1 MKKIGIGRA
10 TGKIILIGE
19 HSVVYGKKAIAF
31 PFAGVGIHT
40 TVQKKPTIHIQSKY
54 FSGTLDEMKQIASMH
69 NLVLL
74 IEVLQK
80 DLALPNFNLS
90 IQSSIP
96 SERGMGSSAA
106 VAVSIVR
113 AIFDWQNLVLDNKT
127 LLKYV
132 DYSEQIAHDNPSG
145 IDAAAT
151 SGTQPILFEKGQ
163 PFEAFPLNVDAYLL
177 VADTGIKGQTR
188 QAVKDVATLVNQKVQ
203 SVQAII
209 DQLGDLTLEAKT
221 AIIQNQAKRLGQ
233 IMTASHHLLQKLT
246 VSNQTLDE
254 AVEIALD
261 NHALG
266 AKLTGGGRGGCL
278 IVLAKDLQNAK
289 QIQEKLISYGM
300 KRTWLQGL
308 GVFKNV

>member
-10 TGKIILIGE
+10 TGKVILIGE

-188 QAVKDVATLVNQKVQ
+188 QAVKDVATLVNQKGQ

-300 KRTWLQGL
+300 KRTWLQEL

>member
-113 AIFDWQNLVLDNKT
+113 AIFDWQNLALDNKT

-188 QAVKDVATLVNQKVQ
+188 QAVKDVATLVNQKGQ

-246 VSNQTLDE
+246 VSNQPLDE

>member
-1 MKKIGIGRA
+1 MKKIGNGHA

-31 PFAGVGIHT
+31 PFASVGIHT
-40 TVQKKPTIHIQSKY
+40 LVQANPTVHIQSKY
-54 FSGTLDEMKQIASMH
+54 FNGTLDEMKQVTSMH

-74 IEVLQK
+74 IEVLKK
-80 DLALPNFNLS
+80 DLELPNFCLNIKS
-90 IQSSIP
+90 TIP

-106 VAVSIVR
+106 VAVSIIR
-113 AIFDWQNLVLDNKT
+113 AIFDWQELPLDEKT

-163 PFEAFPLNVDAYLL
+163 PFETFQLNVDAYLL

-188 QAVKDVATLVNQKVQ
+188 QAVKDVANLVQQKGA
-203 SVQAII
+203 SIHHII

-221 AIIQNQAKRLGQ
+221 AIVENQAEKLGQ
-233 IMTASHHLLQKLT
+233 IMTASHRLLQKLT
-246 VSNQTLDE
+246 VSNHTLDQ
-254 AVEIALD
+254 AVELALTH
-261 NHALG
+261 HALG

-278 IVLAKDLQNAK
+278 IVLAKDLQNARF
-289 QIQEKLISYGM
+289 IQEKLISYGM

-308 GVFKNV
+308 GVYQNV

>member
-54 FSGTLDEMKQIASMH
+54 FSGTLDEMKQIANMH

-113 AIFDWQNLVLDNKT
+113 AIFDWQNLALDNKT
-127 LLKYV
+127 LLKYA

-188 QAVKDVATLVNQKVQ
+188 QAVKDVATLVNQKGQ

>member
-1 MKKIGIGRA
+1 MKKVGIGRA

-188 QAVKDVATLVNQKVQ
+188 QAVKDVATLVNQKGQ

-209 DQLGDLTLEAKT
+209 DQLGDLILEAKT

-300 KRTWLQGL
+300 KRTWLQEL

>member
-113 AIFDWQNLVLDNKT
+113 AIFDWQNLALDNKT

-188 QAVKDVATLVNQKVQ
+188 QAVKDVATLVNQKGQ

-300 KRTWLQGL
+300 ERTWLQGL

>member
-113 AIFDWQNLVLDNKT
+113 AFFDWQNLALDNKT

-188 QAVKDVATLVNQKVQ
+188 QAVKDVATLVNQKGQ

>member
-113 AIFDWQNLVLDNKT
+113 AFFDWQNLALDNKT

-188 QAVKDVATLVNQKVQ
+188 QAVKDVATLVNQKGQ

-308 GVFKNV
+308 GVYQNV

>member
-1 MKKIGIGRA
+1 MKKIGNGHA

-40 TVQKKPTIHIQSKY
+40 TVQNKPTVHIQSKY
-54 FSGTLDEMKQIASMH
+54 FNGTLDEMKQVTSMH
-69 NLVLL
+69 NLVSL
-74 IEVLQK
+74 IEVLKK
-80 DLALPNFNLS
+80 DLELPNFCLNIKS
-90 IQSSIP
+90 TIP
-96 SERGMGSSAA
+96 AERGMGSSAA

-113 AIFDWQNLVLDNKT
+113 AIFDWQNLALDNKT

-188 QAVKDVATLVNQKVQ
+188 QAVKDVATLVNQKGQ

-209 DQLGDLTLEAKT
+209 DQLGDLTLEAKA
-221 AIIQNQAKRLGQ
+221 AIIQNQAKKLGQ

>member
-1 MKKIGIGRA
+1 MKKIGNGNA

-31 PFAGVGIHT
+31 PFTGVGIHT
-40 TVQKKPTIHIQSKY
+40 LVQANPTVHIQSKY
-54 FSGTLDEMKQIASMH
+54 FNGTLDEMKQVTSMH

-74 IEVLQK
+74 IEMLK
-80 DLALPNFNLS
+80 KELGLPDFRLNIES
-90 IQSSIP
+90 TIP
-96 SERGMGSSAA
+96 AERGMGSSAA
-106 VAVSIVR
+106 VAVSIIR
-113 AIFDWQNLVLDNKT
+113 AIFDWQELPLDEKT

-163 PFEAFPLNVDAYLL
+163 PFETFQLNVDAYLL

-188 QAVKDVATLVNQKVQ
+188 QAVKDVVNLVQQKGTSIRQ
-203 SVQAII
+203 II

-221 AIIQNQAKRLGQ
+221 AIIENQAEKLGQ
-233 IMTASHHLLQKLT
+233 IMTASHRLLQKLT
-246 VSNQTLDE
+246 VSNHTLDQ
-254 AVEIALD
+254 AVELALTH
-261 NHALG
+261 HALG

-278 IVLAKDLQNAK
+278 IVLAKDLQNARF
-289 QIQEKLISYGM
+289 IQEKLISYGM

-308 GVFKNV
+308 GVYQNV

>member
-113 AIFDWQNLVLDNKT
+113 AFFDWQNLALDNKT

-188 QAVKDVATLVNQKVQ
+188 QAVKDVATLVNQKGQ

-233 IMTASHHLLQKLT
+233 IMTASHH
-246 VSNQTLDE
+246 SFF
-254 AVEIALD
+254 
-261 NHALG
+261 
-266 AKLTGGGRGGCL
+266 
-278 IVLAKDLQNAK
+278 
-289 QIQEKLISYGM
+289 M
-300 KRTWLQGL
+300 
-308 GVFKNV
+308 

>member
-113 AIFDWQNLVLDNKT
+113 AIFDWQNLALDNKT

-151 SGTQPILFEKGQ
+151 SGTQPILFEKGH

-188 QAVKDVATLVNQKVQ
+188 QAVKDVATLVNQKGQ

>member
-113 AIFDWQNLVLDNKT
+113 AIFDWQNLALDNKT

-151 SGTQPILFEKGQ
+151 SGTQPILFEKEQ

-188 QAVKDVATLVNQKVQ
+188 QAVKDVATLVNQKGQ

-233 IMTASHHLLQKLT
+233 IMTASHHLLQKLI

>member
-1 MKKIGIGRA
+1 MKKVGIGRA

-113 AIFDWQNLVLDNKT
+113 AIFDWQNLALDNKT

-188 QAVKDVATLVNQKVQ
+188 QAVKDVATLVNQKGQ

>member
-1 MKKIGIGRA
+1 MKKIGIGHA

-31 PFAGVGIHT
+31 PFAGVGIQT
-40 TVQKKPTIHIQSKY
+40 LVQANPTVHIQSKY
-54 FSGTLDEMKQIASMH
+54 FNGTLDEMKQVKSMH

-74 IEVLQK
+74 IEVLKK
-80 DLALPNFNLS
+80 DLALPDFRLNIES
-90 IQSSIP
+90 TIP
-96 SERGMGSSAA
+96 AERGMGSSAA
-106 VAVSIVR
+106 VAVSIIR
-113 AIFDWQNLVLDNKT
+113 AIFDWQALPLDEKT

-163 PFEAFPLNVDAYLL
+163 PFETFQLNVDAYLL

-188 QAVKDVATLVNQKVQ
+188 QAVKDVANLVQQKGASIRQ
-203 SVQAII
+203 II

-221 AIIQNQAKRLGQ
+221 AIIENQAEKLGQ
-233 IMTASHHLLQKLT
+233 IMTASHRLLQKLT
-246 VSNQTLDE
+246 VSNHTLDQ
-254 AVEIALD
+254 AVELALTH
-261 NHALG
+261 HALG

-278 IVLAKDLQNAK
+278 IVLAKDLQNARF
-289 QIQEKLISYGM
+289 IQEKLISYGM

-308 GVFKNV
+308 GVYQNV

>member
-1 MKKIGIGRA
+1 MKKIGNGHA

-40 TVQKKPTIHIQSKY
+40 LVQANPTVHIQSKY
-54 FSGTLDEMKQIASMH
+54 FNGTLDEMKQVTSMH

-74 IEVLQK
+74 IEVLKK
-80 DLALPNFNLS
+80 DLELPNFCLNIKS
-90 IQSSIP
+90 TIP
-96 SERGMGSSAA
+96 AERGMGSSAA
-106 VAVSIVR
+106 VAVSIIR
-113 AIFDWQNLVLDNKT
+113 AIFDWQALPLDEKK

-145 IDAAAT
+145 IDAVAT
-151 SGTQPILFEKGQ
+151 SGTQPILFEKSQ
-163 PFEAFPLNVDAYLL
+163 PFETFQLNVDAYLL

-188 QAVKDVATLVNQKVQ
+188 QAVKDVANLVQQKGA
-203 SVQAII
+203 SIRHII

-221 AIIQNQAKRLGQ
+221 AIVENQAEKLGQ
-233 IMTASHHLLQKLT
+233 IMTASHRLLQKLT
-246 VSNQTLDE
+246 VSNHTLDQ
-254 AVEIALD
+254 AVELVL
-261 NHALG
+261 NHHALG

-278 IVLAKDLQNAK
+278 IVLAKDLQNARF
-289 QIQEKLISYGM
+289 IQEKLISYGM

-308 GVFKNV
+308 GVYQNV

>member
-19 HSVVYGKKAIAF
+19 QSVVYGKKAIAF

-113 AIFDWQNLVLDNKT
+113 AFFDWQNLALDNKT

-188 QAVKDVATLVNQKVQ
+188 QAVKDVATLVNQKGQ

>member
-1 MKKIGIGRA
+1 MKKVGIGRA

-113 AIFDWQNLVLDNKT
+113 AIFDWQNLALDNKT

-188 QAVKDVATLVNQKVQ
+188 QAVKDVATLVNQKGQ
-203 SVQAII
+203 GVQAII

-300 KRTWLQGL
+300 KRTWLQEL